1 MSVPRP
7 EPRLRGPVV
16 LQRPATRAAEKTVI
30 GRPTWSAPRLAFALA
45 ASVVLWCVPNLSEGQ
60 RRDTSTAAAR
70 IRPAADSAAPPCC
83 TVVRLDSASAIV
95 TARETATGYTFR
107 FEVKNRQLRASLGIG
122 DPVWAD
128 FANKRVT
135 LNVTDEHPCCTIVTP
150 EIP

>member
-1 MSVPRP
+1 
-7 EPRLRGPVV
+7 
-16 LQRPATRAAEKTVI
+16 LQRPATPAAEKTGI

-45 ASVVLWCVPNLSEGQ
+45 ASVVLSCVPNVSEGQ
-60 RRDTSTAAAR
+60 GRDTSTAAAR
-70 IRPAADSAAPPCC
+70 IRAAADSAAPPCC

-107 FEVKNRQLRASLGIG
+107 FEMKNRRLRESLGIG

-128 FANKRVT
+128 FANKRVK
-135 LNVTDEHPCCTIVTP
+135 LNVTDEHQCCTIVTP

>member
-1 MSVPRP
+1 MSFPRP
-7 EPRLRGPVV
+7 KRRLRVPVV
-16 LQRPATRAAEKTVI
+16 LQRPAPAAERTAM
-30 GRPTWSAPRLAFALA
+30 GRPTWPAPRLAFALG
-45 ASVVLWCVPNLSEGQ
+45 ASVVLSCAPNLLEAQ

-83 TVVRLDSASAIV
+83 TVVRLDSASTIV

-107 FEVKNRQLRASLGIG
+107 FEVKGRRLRASLGIG

-128 FANKRVT
+128 FANKRVK
-135 LNVTDEHPCCTIVTP
+135 LNVTDEHQCCSIVTP